1 MTSVPPPVRPRN
13 DPSNLPAILIQDVV
27 AAIDTDGDPNENGL
41 DIHWGP
47 DTSAHVNAAVTPF
60 VAYTVA
66 DQMRGVSL
74 NDWAQVTNLTNNR
87 TIWARVGDSASIH
100 PEGEISEAAAAQL
113 GIQFYAS
120 SDTVSDDHIAIV
132 YYLGSAG
139 N

>member
-1 MTSVPPPVRPRN
+1 
-13 DPSNLPAILIQDVV
+13 
-27 AAIDTDGDPNENGL
+27 
-41 DIHWGP
+41 
-47 DTSAHVNAAVTPF
+47 
-60 VAYTVA
+60 
-66 DQMRGVSL
+66 MRGVSL
-74 NDWAQVTNLTNNR
+74 NDWAQVTNLTNKR
-87 TIWARVGDSASIH
+87 TIWARVGDFAGTFN